1 MRNVVMVAL
10 AAAALTACNK
20 SAPPN
25 AAASDAQ
32 APAAG
37 ATTGGPP
44 HRRAG
49 LWQTNVTVDGHSSP
63 MGAMKLCVDEAMEA
77 KSQTLH
83 PSGPANLA
91 QSKGCAYPPPT
102 RSADGT
108 YTLSFTCPLSGGGE
122 TVTKAVATGDWS
134 SGYHM
139 HMESDTTGAP
149 IAAANGHHVM
159 DTDGKW
165 LGPCPAGMA
174 GGDMELSNGMKISSG
189 KAAAAAKML
198 RGMSGGH

>member
-83 PSGPANLA
+83 PSL
-91 QSKGCAYPPPT
+91 QK
-102 RSADGT
+102 
-108 YTLSFTCPLSGGGE
+108 L
-122 TVTKAVATGDWS
+122 
-134 SGYHM
+134 
-139 HMESDTTGAP
+139 
-149 IAAANGHHVM
+149 
-159 DTDGKW
+159 
-165 LGPCPAGMA
+165 
-174 GGDMELSNGMKISSG
+174 
-189 KAAAAAKML
+189 
-198 RGMSGGH
+198 